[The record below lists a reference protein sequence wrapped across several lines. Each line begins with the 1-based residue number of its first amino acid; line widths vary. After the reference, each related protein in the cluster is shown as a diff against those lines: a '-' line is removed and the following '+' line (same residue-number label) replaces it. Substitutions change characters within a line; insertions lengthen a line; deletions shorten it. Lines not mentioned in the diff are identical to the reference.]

1 MRRTHAP
8 PRSDRVIGLPA
19 CPDHA
24 ERGTI
29 FELLEATDRIGVSLT
44 ESFAMMP
51 AAAVNGLYFADP
63 ASLHA
68 ARPGAPKQR
77 SCFRSLA

>member
-1 MRRTHAP
+1 
-8 PRSDRVIGLPA
+8 
-19 CPDHA
+19 
-24 ERGTI
+24 
-29 FELLEATDRIGVSLT
+29 
-44 ESFAMMP
+44 MMP

-63 ASLHA
+63 ESLHA